1 MNQQGA
7 FYRYRRQVTK
17 ILESPQ
23 NRSYSVLG
31 LTFIALTV
39 FGAFA
44 IRPTISTIITLNKK
58 VAEGKEIERK
68 MQTKIDTINS
78 LQRQIYEYDRK
89 VRFAENAYP
98 STSQID
104 NIIANTE
111 LIAKKYNLKVSSI
124 SPGAEISE
132 ELETQLLAEVNAQ
145 TMSLILEGTKED
157 FQRFINHFENLP
169 RQIYVNKIGFSTQE
183 ESDLYR
189 LTMEIIFFN
198 SQT

>member
-7 FYRYRRQVTK
+7 LYRYRRQVSK

-23 NRSYSVLG
+23 NRSYTVLG

-58 VAEGKEIERK
+58 IAEGKEIERK

-104 NIIANTE
+104 NIIADIE
-111 LIAKKYNLKVSSI
+111 LIAKKYNLTVSSI
-124 SPGAEISE
+124 SPGAEITE
-132 ELETQLLAEVNAQ
+132 EMEAQLLADVNAQ
-145 TMSLILEGTKED
+145 SMSVILEGGLDD
-157 FQRFINHFENLP
+157 FQKFISHFENLP
-169 RQIYVNKIGFSTQE
+169 RQIYVNEIGFSTQE

-189 LTMEIIFFN
+189 LTLEIIFFN
-198 SQT
+198 SLI

>member
-7 FYRYRRQVTK
+7 LYRYRRQVSK

-23 NRSYSVLG
+23 NRSYTVLG

-58 VAEGKEIERK
+58 IAEGKEIERK

-104 NIIANTE
+104 NIIANIE
-111 LIAKKYNLKVSSI
+111 LIAKKYNLTVSSI
-124 SPGAEISE
+124 SPGAEITE
-132 ELETQLLAEVNAQ
+132 EMEAQLLADVNAQ
-145 TMSLILEGTKED
+145 SMSVILEGGLDD
-157 FQRFINHFENLP
+157 FQKFISHFENLP
-169 RQIYVNKIGFSTQE
+169 RQIYVNEIGFSTQE

-189 LTMEIIFFN
+189 LTLEIIFFN
-198 SQT
+198 SLI